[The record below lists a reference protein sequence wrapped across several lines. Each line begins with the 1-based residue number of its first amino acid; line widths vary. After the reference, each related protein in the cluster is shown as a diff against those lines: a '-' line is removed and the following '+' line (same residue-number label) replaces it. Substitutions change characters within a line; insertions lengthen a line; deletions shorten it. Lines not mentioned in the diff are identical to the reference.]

1 MSQSKIISKI
11 NIILTKPLINNH
23 SFATINKKGE
33 KMWLTFNDFMNYVFG
48 IGFVFFTFAMIIN
61 YLKAFARAD

>member
-1 MSQSKIISKI
+1 
-11 NIILTKPLINNH
+11 
-23 SFATINKKGE
+23 
-33 KMWLTFNDFMNYVFG
+33 MWLTFNDFMNYVFG